1 MNKLNKIDE
10 MKGKHS
16 ELLDITYEIF
26 EFMGETLDLPKNRF
40 KNTKHGLLKMGLLAF
55 VITAILDYYSSFDI
69 SSFISR
75 NYLIGYIYFAIRT
88 VFIYFFSIIKFKI
101 IYRIANK
108 FFVKDDWRK
117 DENYS
122 VLLLVMLQAA
132 ISMAFYPFG
141 VYIVIVE
148 AFLILLFFIGL
159 TITNFKF
166 KKLPYIIIT
175 FMSLYIGLRFVRLFI
190 YNIAVNW
197 IETTNI
203 VFL

>member
-1 MNKLNKIDE
+1 MKKFKKIGEMNSKQ
-10 MKGKHS
+10 S
-16 ELLDITYEIF
+16 ELYDNVYEIF
-26 EFMGETLDLPKNRF
+26 EFMGETLELPKNRF
-40 KNTKHGLLKMGLLAF
+40 KNKKNGLFKMGLLAF
-55 VITAILDYYSSFDI
+55 IITAILEYYSSFDTI
-69 SSFISR
+69 AFIRR
-75 NYLIGYIYFAIRT
+75 NFLVGYIYFAIRC
-88 VFIYFFSIIKFKI
+88 VFIFAFAILKFKI
-101 IYRIANK
+101 IYRVANK
-108 FFVKDDWRK
+108 FFVKDDWRE

-159 TITNFKF
+159 TITNFEF

>member
-10 MKGKHS
+10 MKSKHS

-26 EFMGETLDLPKNRF
+26 EFMGETLDVPKNPF
-40 KNTKHGLLKMGLLAF
+40 KNKKNGLLKMGLVAF
-55 VITAILDYYSSFDI
+55 IVTAFLDYFSSFDI
-69 SSFISR
+69 ISFISR
-75 NYLIGYIYFAIRT
+75 NYIIGYIYFAIRT
-88 VFIYFFSIIKFKI
+88 VFIFFYSILKYKI
-101 IYRIANK
+101 IFRTANK
-108 FFVKDDWRK
+108 FFVKDNWRK

-122 VLLLVMLQAA
+122 ILLLVMFEAA
-132 ISMAFYPFG
+132 ISMALYPLG
-141 VYIVIVE
+141 VYAVILEAIV
-148 AFLILLFFIGL
+148 ILLFFIGL
-159 TITNFKF
+159 TITDFEF

-190 YNIAVNW
+190 YNIAVDW